1 MQMREEVGYLIK
13 GVSDRRHQELHP
25 KEIQKLLKS
34 VEGTPEE
41 TLISKLTLRSMQR
54 AKYSDSCDGH
64 FGLAFKYYT
73 HFTSPIRRYPDL
85 QIHRIIK
92 DSLRGRLNSEKMD
105 HYRDIL
111 PGVAKFCSEYERRA
125 DEAEREAEK
134 LKKVEYM
141 EGFIGQTFDGVISG
155 ITKWG
160 IYVELPN
167 SVEGLI
173 HISKLV
179 GDYFYYNEQTYE
191 MIGESTGK
199 KYRLGEEIS
208 VKLLDVDVKQRT
220 IDFVPVRE
228 GEEVDWERYLDR

>member
-1 MQMREEVGYLIK
+1 
-13 GVSDRRHQELHP
+13 
-25 KEIQKLLKS
+25 
-34 VEGTPEE
+34 
-41 TLISKLTLRSMQR
+41 
-54 AKYSDSCDGH
+54 
-64 FGLAFKYYT
+64 
-73 HFTSPIRRYPDL
+73 
-85 QIHRIIK
+85 
-92 DSLRGRLNSEKMD
+92 
-105 HYRDIL
+105 
-111 PGVAKFCSEYERRA
+111 
-125 DEAEREAEK
+125 
-134 LKKVEYM
+134 M

-173 HISKLV
+173 HISKLT

-199 KYRLGEEIS
+199 KYRLGEEIK

-220 IDFVPVRE
+220 IDFVPVRD

>member
-1 MQMREEVGYLIK
+1 M
-13 GVSDRRHQELHP
+13 
-25 KEIQKLLKS
+25 
-34 VEGTPEE
+34 
-41 TLISKLTLRSMQR
+41 
-54 AKYSDSCDGH
+54 
-64 FGLAFKYYT
+64 
-73 HFTSPIRRYPDL
+73 
-85 QIHRIIK
+85 
-92 DSLRGRLNSEKMD
+92 
-105 HYRDIL
+105 
-111 PGVAKFCSEYERRA
+111 
-125 DEAEREAEK
+125 
-134 LKKVEYM
+134 EYM

-220 IDFVPVRE
+220 IDFVPVRDE
-228 GEEVDWERYLDR
+228 EEVDWERYLDR